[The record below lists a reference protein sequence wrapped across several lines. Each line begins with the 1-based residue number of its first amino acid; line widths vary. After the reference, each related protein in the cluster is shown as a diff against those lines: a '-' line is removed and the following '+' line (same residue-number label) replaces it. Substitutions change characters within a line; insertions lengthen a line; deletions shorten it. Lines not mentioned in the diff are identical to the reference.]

1 MPNAG
6 APLPPPS
13 SQPSARA
20 RELIESPAFR
30 ALVRR
35 RWTVSF
41 SLLVALFVSYYGYIL
56 LMANARPWVSQ
67 RVSSAPDAV
76 TTIAIPLGLGAIL
89 VAWVLTAVYVV
100 WANGA
105 YDPEVQRLKDQLK
118 R

>member
-1 MPNAG
+1 MSSAG
-6 APLPPPS
+6 AQLPPPS
-13 SQPSARA
+13 GPQAARA

-41 SLLVALFVSYYGYIL
+41 GLLLALFVAYYGYIL
-56 LMANARPWVSQ
+56 LIASARTWVSQ
-67 RVSSAPDAV
+67 RVSDAPGAV
-76 TTIAIPLGLGAIL
+76 TTIAIPLGLGAIV
-89 VAWVLTAVYVV
+89 VAWVLTAVYVI
-100 WANGA
+100 WANGS